1 MPRKVPYRDFPGGPI
16 GIEFSDE
23 LPHWNLCGICGML
36 SAFMSRD
43 ELGHI
48 FCKVC
53 VDAHHQNKRI
63 FCKHENRFV
72 ELADLYAAVE
82 VIQFTHDLTV
92 FCPYKKLG
100 CTEYRPLRFMKKHLV
115 ECPMTTVTRCKACDA
130 LLPIK
135 DHPDHKAL
143 CPEAHVL
150 CNTCVRGMPRRK
162 YKDHRNQCQRRPE
175 PSHQEENPTSINV
188 ALQEVESRPGH
199 EACTGQRT
207 PVHCRGDQTGRAIE
221 DNTAIQQAF
230 LQEAWEEILNL
241 QERIAEMEQRKRED
255 DQSRSCLEVCIADQD
270 KLLQDYMEKNKK
282 LEQKIREMENRQ
294 REDDHSRLKM
304 QDHIAEQE
312 KLLQDVLE
320 ENLKLQEKP
329 TGLEDQVDMAN
340 EVAQRSRE
348 PAIQP
353 MGHDLSNRI
362 KTYFNYVTKSVRG
375 LPEEDFR

>member
-207 PVHCRGDQTGRAIE
+207 PVH
-221 DNTAIQQAF
+221 
-230 LQEAWEEILNL
+230 EAWEEILNL